1 MENQPVM
8 NDVARQEVL
17 AVKDGLLLTLSYPS
31 DEAFAILKDGK
42 SPEAQRLID
51 AARVCVEPPPPAK
64 GKSPAECLSEVLG
77 GSKSD
82 YPIHWSERRKKAAEI
97 VDRFFSHLE
106 TKGVKLTGD
115 RVTDQPV
122 IEKEWGEYK
131 KAHENEQGIAD
142 AEEALDRWF
151 NVAAFYETTSL
162 KIHLKMARDI
172 TGFVM
177 IGLLL
182 GIPAVKLMP
191 ELKSDNGVLL
201 FLSGLAPG
209 NPLPLDELNK
219 DLAASDPHGDG
230 SFNLQDT
237 VFGMLGQ
244 IYYNPFLDSWIKS
257 FPPDE
262 RPIAQNVLFLL
273 AGVGAFM
280 THQHQ
285 NDLLEVTW
293 SEQYQ
298 PEIKTMVEQLMRY
311 LYVHGDMGLIPQMHR
326 WMPEINGQARGEI
339 NILSGIMRG
348 GFAVLLFLNANT
360 NARMYMQGKSQKAVI
375 DGAGL
380 PESSDGEE
388 MPDTGDQSRT
398 FQNTTKAL
406 ANNDIQKS
414 YPMMMNDALFFADIL
429 MQSTQETLEALGK
442 GDSAARYVHPVV
454 ASGLSL
460 LLFGLLVAEKVGP
473 AEGLGG
479 STREYVERY
488 RLNRRPEALEEAI
501 NSELDGTA
509 NLWMPFIFGSLE
521 ALAAG
526 FAEHRHEV
534 VTSFAMVNNMLGR
547 NQFMSRVAAEG
558 KAETE
563 RLTAEREAAAG
574 EGEDPKPVQFHSAS
588 VAMSTMSWVDVV
600 AALWAG
606 IDAGSTAALA
616 DFNTPLD
623 AIELTPAAMGLVIR
637 AVYLYKASQL
647 PDGPGKDAVVLQERI
662 ASIGYLGFGLISFGL
677 SKWLGEKIDLEIK
690 YESSS
695 YEIAGNI
702 QPFPGG
708 VGVVGRFGAKSGPSE
723 REQRIARLQRE
734 REILASL
741 TARQQALTARL
752 RTESF
757 ATDADRKAVRGER
770 EALARSLVD
779 TNREVAGL
787 MSEVARDRAAQVDE
801 LLRAGSVPFNPFD
814 KGQRELVAAELL
826 PDLAA
831 RKRGLEREVARLD
844 SARLSFVPAG
854 GPGVLTRFQV
864 VPKLL
869 SPGDER
875 RLAGLRE
882 ELARISRTMADIEKG
897 NGAVMAALYRE
908 KTGLDLNL
916 VGFNPVLRRYRDRV
930 EAEGKQFAIIAKVL
944 GAMAKG

>member
-17 AVKDGLLLTLSYPS
+17 AVQGDLLLTLSYPS
-31 DEAFAILKDGK
+31 DRAFAILKDGK
-42 SPEAQRLID
+42 SAEAQRLID

-82 YPIHWSERRKKAAEI
+82 YPVHWSERRKRAAEI
-97 VDRFFSHLE
+97 IDRFFSHLE
-106 TKGVKLTGD
+106 TKGVKLSGD

-131 KAHENEQGIAD
+131 KAHENEPGIAD

-177 IGLLL
+177 VALLL

-209 NPLPLDELNK
+209 NPLPLEDLNK

-237 VFGMLGQ
+237 VFGMMGQ
-244 IYYNPFLDSWIKS
+244 IYYNPFLDSWIKNQS
-257 FPPDE
+257 PDE
-262 RPIAQNVLFLL
+262 KAIAQNVLFLL

-280 THQHQ
+280 TYQHQ

-311 LYVHGDMGLIPQMHR
+311 LYVHSDMGLIPQMHR
-326 WMPEINGQARGEI
+326 WMPEINPYARGEL
-339 NILSGIMRG
+339 NILSGVMRG
-348 GFAVLLFLNANT
+348 GYAVLLFLNANT
-360 NARMYMQGKSQKAVI
+360 NARMYVQGKAQQAIIPEPVEGDETAQSQ
-375 DGAGL
+375 
-380 PESSDGEE
+380 
-388 MPDTGDQSRT
+388 T
-398 FQNTTKAL
+398 FQNTSRAL
-406 ANNDIQKS
+406 AENDIQKS

-429 MQSTQETLEALGK
+429 MQSTQEALDAMGK
-442 GDSAARYVHPVV
+442 GNSVARYVHPAV
-454 ASGLSL
+454 AAGLSL
-460 LLFGLLVAEKVGP
+460 LLFGLLVAERVGP
-473 AEGLGG
+473 AEGLGE
-479 STREYVERY
+479 SPRDFVERY
-488 RLNRRPEALEEAI
+488 RLNRRPEELEEEI
-501 NSELDGTA
+501 NSEVG
-509 NLWMPFIFGSLE
+509 NLWVPFIFGSLE

-526 FAEHRHEV
+526 YADHRHEV

-574 EGEDPKPVQFHSAS
+574 EGGDPKPVQFHSAS
-588 VAMSTMSWVDVV
+588 VAMNTMAWVDIV

-637 AVYLYKASQL
+637 AVYLAKAYDL
-647 PDGPGKDAVVLQERI
+647 PDGPGKDAVKTQEWV
-662 ASIGYLGFGLISFGL
+662 AMGGYLGLGLISFGL

-752 RTESF
+752 RTGSF
-757 ATDADRKAVRGER
+757 ATDADRKAVRDER
-770 EALARSLVD
+770 EALARSLVE

-787 MSEVARDRAAQVDE
+787 MSEVARDRAAEVDE
-801 LLRAGSVPFNPFD
+801 LLRAGSVPFNPAD
-814 KGQRELVAAELL
+814 KAQRELVAAELL
-826 PDLAA
+826 PELAA
-831 RKRGLEREVARLD
+831 RRKQVEREVARLD
-844 SARLSFVPAG
+844 SSRLSFVPAG

-875 RLAGLRE
+875 RLAALRE
-882 ELARISRTMADIEKG
+882 ELARITRTMADIERG
-897 NGAVMAALYRE
+897 NGHVIAGLYRE
-908 KTGLDLNL
+908 KTGIDLNL

-930 EAEGKQFAIIAKVL
+930 EAEGKQFAVIARVL